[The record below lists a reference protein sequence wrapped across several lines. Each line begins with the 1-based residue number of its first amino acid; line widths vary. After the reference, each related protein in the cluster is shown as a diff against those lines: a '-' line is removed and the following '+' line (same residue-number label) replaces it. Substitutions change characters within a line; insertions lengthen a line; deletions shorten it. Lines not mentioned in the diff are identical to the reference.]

1 MLAVAHDYTRDALVA
16 AAESRHGPDCLTH
29 NYRIPTDGLCSCHVG
44 KARFVL
50 ELAGMSAEDNL
61 NLVKTEIKAIEIS
74 GPFADYEAAYRRALV
89 KHARKKG
96 IKLD

>member
-1 MLAVAHDYTRDALVA
+1 MAHDYTREALIA
-16 AAESRHGPDCLTH
+16 AADSSHGPDCLTH

-44 KARFVL
+44 KARFAL
-50 ELAGMSAEDNL
+50 ELATMSGEDNFK
-61 NLVKTEIKAIEIS
+61 LVKSEIKPAEIS

-89 KHARKKG
+89 KHARKMG

>member
-1 MLAVAHDYTRDALVA
+1 MSRDYTRQALLA

-29 NYRIPTDGLCSCHVG
+29 NYRIPADGLCSCHVG
-44 KARFVL
+44 KARFAL
-50 ELAGMSAEDNL
+50 ELAHMSAEDNL
-61 NLVKTEIKAIEIS
+61 ALVRAEISPLEIS

-89 KHARKKG
+89 RHARKMG